1 MPRPCTTK
9 ASLLVPLPFN
19 TIACRHWWP
28 TSRGQHTAA
37 DVVAKA
43 QAILSELELLT
54 VGLCTPHYLGL
65 FPNYIEGLWARGEH
79 RSRPRATHRRHFP
92 AGRLGTAQIKYGLCG
107 N

>member
-9 ASLLVPLPFN
+9 ASLLVLLPFN

-43 QAILSELELLT
+43 QAILSE
-54 VGLCTPHYLGL
+54 
-65 FPNYIEGLWARGEH
+65 PN
-79 RSRPRATHRRHFP
+79 
-92 AGRLGTAQIKYGLCG
+92 C
-107 N
+107 

>member
-1 MPRPCTTK
+1 VHDQSFFVSAAPLQYDRLSALVAHLPRS
-9 ASLLVPLPFN
+9 AHGRGRGREGAGDLVG
-19 TIACRHWWP
+19 T
-28 TSRGQHTAA
+28 
-37 DVVAKA
+37 
-43 QAILSELELLT
+43 ELLT

-92 AGRLGTAQIKYGLCG
+92 AGRLGAAQIKYGLCG